1 MAPVLEVNKIKV
13 KYGQVEA
20 IHDLSIEVKKGEIV
34 SVLGANGAGK
44 STLLSAIMGMVKITS
59 GEIRFNGQV
68 INSVPPHCIPKLG
81 IGFVPEG
88 RRVFSDMT
96 VQENLNIGGYA
107 VRDKNF
113 KKRQMEF
120 IFDLFPILCERRKQL
135 SGTLSGGEQQ
145 MLAMG
150 RALMTNP
157 SLLLLDEPSM
167 GLAPIVINDIF
178 LALKKV
184 NEQGMAVLLVEQSAW
199 LALKAS
205 KRAYVLETGNVV
217 ITDTVEALSNNP
229 EIKKSYLGL

>member
-1 MAPVLEVNKIKV
+1 MAAILEVNNIKV

-20 IHDLSIEVKKGEIV
+20 IHDLSIKVEKGEIV

-44 STLLSAIMGMVKITS
+44 STLLNAIMSMVKIS
-59 GEIRFNGQV
+59 DGSILFNGNA
-68 INSVPPHCIPKLG
+68 IDKIPPHSIPKLG
-81 IGFVPEG
+81 IGYVPEG

-96 VQENLNIGGYA
+96 VQENLNIGAYA
-107 VRDKNF
+107 VKDKAF
-113 KKRQMEF
+113 KKRQLEF
-120 IFDLFPILCERRKQL
+120 IFNLFPVLCERRKQL

-150 RALMTNP
+150 RALMVNP
-157 SLLLLDEPSM
+157 TLLLLDEPSM
-167 GLAPIVINDIF
+167 GLAPLVINDIF

-184 NEQGMAVLLVEQSAW
+184 NEQGMTVLLVEQSAW

-217 ITDTVEALSNNP
+217 ISDTVEALSNNP